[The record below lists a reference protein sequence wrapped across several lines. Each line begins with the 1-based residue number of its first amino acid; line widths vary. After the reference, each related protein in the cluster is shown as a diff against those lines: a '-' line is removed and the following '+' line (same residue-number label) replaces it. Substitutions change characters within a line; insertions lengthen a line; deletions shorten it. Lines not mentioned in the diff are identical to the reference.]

1 MRSLPHKTRTLVTL
15 LFAAAVLTAC
25 AYVPPMQQPSPPGF
39 FVGLFHGLISPLTV
53 FLAIFTDIQMYQSPN
68 NGNWYDAGFL
78 FGASCVLGGGGAS
91 ARRKR

>member
-1 MRSLPHKTRTLVTL
+1 MNRIQDPTRIAAIALIG
-15 LFAAAVLTAC
+15 AAVLSAC

-39 FVGLFHGLISPLTV
+39 FMGLFHGLISPITV
-53 FLAIFTDIQMYQSPN
+53 FLAIFTDIQMYQTPN